1 MTDGLS
7 GMPNEVSS
15 DFGSGRMEAFGSWIF
30 PESGEVVAAA
40 TAGIEGEEED
50 GVAFRRVRPPTGG
63 RTEAAARPR
72 RGAPGAFVGR
82 GADRFRATF
91 GGVAFRGEGALD
103 GRLDVVVFPI
113 AGLCDALGFPVT
125 LFRGAAGAS
134 ALTALTAFAGGLIG
148 ADFLGDVALADP
160 VAWDLAGAL
169 DVDRVGFGG
178 TGDVVFTTLERMG
191 FGDGFPGDFEVLD
204 REERG
209 FWGIS
214 AGLGI
219 RQADRWGSGRGRVDP
234 LPWSVQTDLQNRH
247 VLDRMVGRCPAVS
260 SWVC

>member
-1 MTDGLS
+1 
-7 GMPNEVSS
+7 MPKAVSS
-15 DFGSGRMEAFGSWIF
+15 DLGSGRMEAFGSWIF
-30 PESGEVVAAA
+30 PESGEVAAAA
-40 TAGIEGEEED
+40 TAGIEGEED
-50 GVAFRRVRPPTGG
+50 GVAFRRGRPPTRG
-63 RTEAAARPR
+63 RTEAAVRPR
-72 RGAPGAFVGR
+72 RGAPGAFGGR
-82 GADRFRATF
+82 GADRFRVTV

-113 AGLCDALGFPVT
+113 AGLCNALGFPVT
-125 LFRGAAGAS
+125 LFRGAAGEG
-134 ALTALTAFAGGLIG
+134 ALTAFAGGLIG
-148 ADFLGDVALADP
+148 ADFLGDAALADP
-160 VAWDLAGAL
+160 VAWDLTGAL

-178 TGDVVFTTLERMG
+178 TGDVVFTTLDRMG

-219 RQADRWGSGRGRVDP
+219 RQADRWGPGHGRVDP